1 MLFLYTG
8 KRSRDDELLDYMEK
22 SDTRFLDFNKEAL
35 KRMEADS
42 SAFLGLMGR
51 IVAVMESQANN
62 K

>member
-1 MLFLYTG
+1 
-8 KRSRDDELLDYMEK
+8 MEK
-22 SDTRFLDFNKEAL
+22 SDTRFLDFNKEAT